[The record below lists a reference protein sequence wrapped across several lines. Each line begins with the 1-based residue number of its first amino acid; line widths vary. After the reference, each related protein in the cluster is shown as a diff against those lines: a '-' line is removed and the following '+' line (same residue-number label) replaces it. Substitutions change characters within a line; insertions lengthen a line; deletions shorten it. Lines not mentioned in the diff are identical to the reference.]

1 MTSVSAPLVSARCR
15 LALLGAPLWL
25 AACANGP
32 GVGSAPSPASL
43 PTDWRWLGRV
53 GYLGDAADLAELRR
67 QGRAQYLDRQLAAP
81 AADAPALAAQ
91 IAALPLVSGD
101 EAFRAVREENRRIN
115 QLADADEK
123 QKARTELYRAG
134 SVASTAAQRRHLLRA
149 LYSPTQLREQMTW
162 FWMNHFNVHVPKGQ
176 IRWAVADYEDRVV
189 RPRVFG
195 RFEDLVMATLTS
207 PAMQEY
213 LDNAQSAAGKVNEN
227 YARELMELHTLGVS
241 GGPSG
246 SKYTQQDVQELARVL
261 TGVGIE
267 APNGPPRLNPQRQ
280 AQYVHEGLFEF
291 NPNRHDFG
299 PKTFLGQ
306 RIEGSGFGETRQAI
320 SLLVRQRACAVFVSQ
335 KLAVYFVSDRPPQ
348 ALVERMA
355 DRFQQSGG
363 DIAAVLRVLF
373 LSPELEAA
381 MVAPER
387 KFKDPLQFVV
397 SSMRLAYVDRQ
408 PTNMT
413 PLINWLQQLGEPLYG
428 RQTPDGYPLTESS
441 WASSGQLVRRL
452 EIARIIG
459 SGPGVLFAEPDAPA
473 GSRPPSAGF
482 PLLTNRLYYDQI
494 EPQLGPATRQALLQ
508 TTSQGEWN
516 AVLLSS
522 PEWMQR

>member
-1 MTSVSAPLVSARCR
+1 MTSARPPLVSPRCR

-25 AACANGP
+25 AACAAAPGAGTGP
-32 GVGSAPSPASL
+32 QPASL

-53 GYLGDAADLAELRR
+53 GFLGDAAELAELRS
-67 QGRAQYLDRQLAAP
+67 QGRARYLERQFAAP
-81 AADAPALAAQ
+81 PADAPALATQ
-91 IAALPLVSGD
+91 IAALALVGGD
-101 EAFRAVREENRRIN
+101 EPIRAAREDNRRIN

-123 QKARTELYRAG
+123 QRARTELYRVGAG
-134 SVASTAAQRRHLLRA
+134 VSTAAQRRHLLRA
-149 LYSPTQLREQMTW
+149 LYSPNQLREQMTW
-162 FWMNHFNVHVPKGQ
+162 FWTNHFNVFAPKGQ
-176 IRWAVADYEDRVV
+176 IRWYIPDYEDRVV

-195 RFEDLVMATLTS
+195 RFEDLVMASLTS
-207 PAMQEY
+207 PAMLEY
-213 LDNAQSAAGKVNEN
+213 LDNAQSATGRVNEN

-241 GGPSG
+241 GGASG

-267 APNGPPRLNPQRQ
+267 SPTGPPRLNAQRQ

-306 RIEGSGFGETRQAI
+306 RIEGSGFGEVRQAI
-320 SLLVRQRACAVFVSQ
+320 ALLVRQRACAVFVSR
-335 KLAVYFVSDRPPQ
+335 KLATYFVSDRPPT

-355 DRFQQSGG
+355 DRFRQADG

-381 MVAPER
+381 MTEPER
-387 KFKDPLQFVV
+387 KFKDPMQFVV
-397 SSMRLAYVDRQ
+397 SSMRLAYADRQ
-408 PTNMT
+408 PSNMQ
-413 PLINWLQQLGEPLYG
+413 PLVNWLQQLGEPLYG

-452 EIARIIG
+452 EIARAIG
-459 SGPGVLFAEPDAPA
+459 SGPGALFAEADAPA
-473 GSRPPSAGF
+473 GSRPPAAGF

-494 EPQLGPATRQALLQ
+494 EPQVGPATRQALLQ
-508 TTSQGEWN
+508 TTSQVEWN